1 MRSADASGVVFQTA
15 AGVEALRCSGLAET
29 FAYSR
34 VPVGLA
40 STPTLSVLTR
50 TRRPTTAV
58 VTLSYLADNFDWAT
72 NYVATLTPDGTKL
85 SLKVWVTLANG
96 NGVSLPGAATQIV
109 AGRLNRVGGGPAP
122 NAAAPRVI
130 ARCWPRGSTSG
141 PVPPHGVT
149 LVHPYGFDPETTDVG
164 EVVVMARRTDK
175 YVPAPAVM
183 APAPPPPEQL
193 GDLKLYRLPEAT
205 TIAAHQS
212 KQVRLLEAGDIPVVR
227 LVAFDLP
234 ATGAADQVAAARV
247 IRMKNDPDQN
257 LGQPLPA
264 GAVALFMPLGDLPLL
279 VGETNLKDTAVH
291 EDVELKL
298 APIPDVQA
306 RQTRV
311 SVSTVPGLGPARRR
325 WSESVEISNAGA
337 KSEAVELRLFKS
349 PAARV
354 FDADQPMAL
363 KDGRPIFRLNVPAG
377 GAVTLH
383 YTVENR

>member
-1 MRSADASGVVFQTA
+1 
-15 AGVEALRCSGLAET
+15 
-29 FAYSR
+29 
-34 VPVGLA
+34 
-40 STPTLSVLTR
+40 
-50 TRRPTTAV
+50 
-58 VTLSYLADNFDWAT
+58 
-72 NYVATLTPDGTKL
+72 
-85 SLKVWVTLANG
+85 
-96 NGVSLPGAATQIV
+96 
-109 AGRLNRVGGGPAP
+109 
-122 NAAAPRVI
+122 
-130 ARCWPRGSTSG
+130 
-141 PVPPHGVT
+141 
-149 LVHPYGFDPETTDVG
+149 
-164 EVVVMARRTDK
+164 
-175 YVPAPAVM
+175 
-183 APAPPPPEQL
+183 
-193 GDLKLYRLPEAT
+193 
-205 TIAAHQS
+205 
-212 KQVRLLEAGDIPVVR
+212 LEAGDIPVVR

-325 WSESVEISNAGA
+325 WSESVEITNAGA
-337 KSEAVELRLFKS
+337 ASEAVELRLSKS

-354 FDADQPMAL
+354 FDADQPMAQ
-363 KDGRPIFRLNVPAG
+363 KDGRPIFRLAVPAG
-377 GAVTLH
+377 GALTLH